1 MSEDLQN
8 AGMIEKEID
17 DALLKMDMK
26 DDAAKTEEE
35 LDALLMMD
43 TKVIED
49 LLALDDNKPLHSWDD
64 TLSKM
69 DIEDN
74 ARMIKEDGG
83 SSPTVDALV
92 ERWRPKMHT
101 FHLPHG
107 ECMITLED
115 VVMILGLRTD
125 GLPVTGSTNHSTSG
139 LENKCLTQFGVA
151 PRPNDHKGSEIKL
164 ACWGSACLSHMYRS
178 LCRALRYDYKDMD
191 GPLALLLVWAWIQM
205 PTIRPLSV
213 DTSFPLARRFD
224 MFFQFVWDAYS
235 SNLVASHVIPFDINN
250 GANLWS
256 TTVPLICFEAV
267 KWYPTDR
274 IRRQFGFYQDSPVKA
289 MKLGPSH
296 NIVLTGEHVNNYQP
310 SDQYMDWYIGKFGDH
325 LRLSE
330 LAEQEEEGQQEQP
343 HQRKQQPQ
351 QEQPPQQQGP
361 PQQKQPLVSQLYE
374 YAPYP
379 YLPYQQPYPY
389 RRQYLHP
396 QYFQEYAQSSTQPFI
411 QPPYSQPYPHYP
423 PRPYTQ
429 EHTQPFTH
437 PSLQL
442 YGQLSTMCEAYRLT
456 QALQGISTHLLGT
469 VAQDEDQ
476 YRHIIDWVQGPESS
490 QWVND
495 LYSIQDPLQVSVAD
509 VLDVRHPP
517 QAYSEHSRA
526 RISIDLVRS
535 VHIGIGCRQSLTQI
549 SMPEGDE
556 EENEDTVDETSE
568 GEDVVD
574 ETLANEDEV
583 DQPGTGDDVVGDESG
598 SDVQGKGYNLRVDPA
613 RKSRS
618 KWSSS
623 LIKKRVKKG
632 CSKGPKM

>member
-1 MSEDLQN
+1 MS
-8 AGMIEKEID
+8 
-17 DALLKMDMK
+17 
-26 DDAAKTEEE
+26 
-35 LDALLMMD
+35 
-43 TKVIED
+43 
-49 LLALDDNKPLHSWDD
+49 H
-64 TLSKM
+64 
-69 DIEDN
+69 
-74 ARMIKEDGG
+74 R
-83 SSPTVDALV
+83 PTVDALV

-125 GLPVTGSTNHSTSG
+125 GLPAERPQRKRNQAGMVPRP
-139 LENKCLTQFGVA
+139 KAALTFDWSRHGWSSSVA
-151 PRPNDHKGSEIKL
+151 PCVGLDTNADNKASVGGYQLSTRSQNDYQPTTEH
-164 ACWGSACLSHMYRS
+164 
-178 LCRALRYDYKDMD
+178 YKNWTTSDVRRRLDDLPLD
-191 GPLALLLVWAWIQM
+191 G
-205 PTIRPLSV
+205 
-213 DTSFPLARRFD
+213 
-224 MFFQFVWDAYS
+224 FVWDAYS